1 MLFSEILS
9 NRKNFTPLHPYFYVN
24 DTKNNVTHLFLSNL
38 QLNCRGWEILN
49 GAFSCIPGMYKHAFP
64 FLRGISHTSA
74 SSQPL
79 EVCLCRGGGIV
90 RTTQCR
96 PLTRLVISI
105 KVGSRS
111 FVSIFSSC
119 FFSTVQT
126 LVRWTLSNPVAVPH
140 PVPMTCKSVP
150 LISLWRD
157 GEWSGE
163 ASCPLPPSS
172 PPLLLHPSPPLSPA
186 LTLRMGRSSEWMDWV
201 RV

>member
-1 MLFSEILS
+1 
-9 NRKNFTPLHPYFYVN
+9 
-24 DTKNNVTHLFLSNL
+24 
-38 QLNCRGWEILN
+38 
-49 GAFSCIPGMYKHAFP
+49 MYKHAFP